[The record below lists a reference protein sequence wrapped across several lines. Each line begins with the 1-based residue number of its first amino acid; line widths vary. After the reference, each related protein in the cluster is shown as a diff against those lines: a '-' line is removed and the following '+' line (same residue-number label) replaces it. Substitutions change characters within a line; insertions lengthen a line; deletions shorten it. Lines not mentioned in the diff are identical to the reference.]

1 MGEQF
6 QQEAP
11 VVVTNCTARKRSK
24 QQAVSSAEIRNVD
37 SVRDL
42 ARRWFRLAQGHS
54 SATRAADLYGG
65 RSFRDAAV
73 AAESCGADLF
83 IVSAGFGLV
92 SSTTALP
99 NYALTV
105 SQGAG
110 SISLKLKQFNASAID
125 WWKALCG
132 EIGNP
137 DPVSRLVRQRSTA
150 VVLLALPSTY
160 LQMVAPELGNLSNL
174 ELSRLRLFTSL
185 PGQGLLEPR
194 VANCVLPYDDRLS
207 GLQGHA
213 GTRTDFPQRALRHF
227 VEVLQGHQLSLQ
239 AGRTA
244 VVRALSR
251 HKAPSRET
259 RVRTSDSEICAA
271 IKSLS
276 TSGSLSASTLLRRL
290 RDEQGIAC
298 EQGRFRSLWQQVQQ
312 ERGQADV
319 R

>member
-6 QQEAP
+6 RQEAP
-11 VVVTNCTARKRSK
+11 VVVTNCTARKRSRE
-24 QQAVSSAEIRNVD
+24 QAVSSAGLQNVD

-42 ARRWFRLAQGHS
+42 ARRWVCLAQGHS

-92 SSTTALP
+92 SSKTALP

-110 SISLKLKQFNASAID
+110 SIAPKLKQFNASAAD
-125 WWKALCG
+125 WWRALCG
-132 EIGNP
+132 EIGGP
-137 DPVSRLVRQRSTA
+137 EPVSRLVRQRPAA
-150 VVLLALPSTY
+150 VVLLALPSSY
-160 LQMVAPELGNLSNL
+160 LQMVAPELSNLSTH
-174 ELSRLRLFTSL
+174 ELSRLRLLTSL
-185 PGQGLLEPR
+185 PGLSLLEPR
-194 VANCVLPYDDRLS
+194 VADCVLPYDDRLS
-207 GLQGHA
+207 GVRGHA

-239 AGRTA
+239 EGKTA

-251 HKAPSRET
+251 HKAPTREA
-259 RVRTSDSEICAA
+259 RVRASDDEICSA

-276 TSGSLSASTLLRRL
+276 TSGNLSASTLLRRL

-312 ERGQADV
+312 ERVHVGV

>member
-6 QQEAP
+6 RHEAP
-11 VVVTNCTARKRSK
+11 VVITNCTARKRSK
-24 QQAVSSAEIRNVD
+24 EQAVSSAEIRNVD

-42 ARRWFRLAQGHS
+42 ARRWVHLAQGHS

-110 SISLKLKQFNASAID
+110 SIAPKLKQCNASPAD
-125 WWKALCG
+125 WWRALCG
-132 EIGNP
+132 ELGSP

-150 VVLLALPSTY
+150 VVLLALPSSY
-160 LQMVAPELGNLSNL
+160 LQMVAPELSNL
-174 ELSRLRLFTSL
+174 GDRELSRLRLFTSL
-185 PGQGLLEPR
+185 PGLGLLEQR
-194 VANCVLPYDDRLS
+194 VADCVLPYDDRLN

-239 AGRTA
+239 EGKTA

-251 HKAPSRET
+251 HKAPTREA
-259 RVRTSDSEICAA
+259 RVRASDDEICSA

-276 TSGSLSASTLLRRL
+276 TSGTLSASALLRRL

-312 ERGQADV
+312 GRVKVGV